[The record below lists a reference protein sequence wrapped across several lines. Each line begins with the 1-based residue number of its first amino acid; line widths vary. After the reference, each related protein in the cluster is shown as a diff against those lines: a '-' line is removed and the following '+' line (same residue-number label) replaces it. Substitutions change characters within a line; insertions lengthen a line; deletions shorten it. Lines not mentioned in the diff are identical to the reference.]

1 MAVPGDTGPEAAHR
15 TPVWVDIGKMAQ
27 DLDTAFELPD
37 IPDHIVDRVVEM
49 VDNMVVV
56 AADMAFVP
64 WAACS
69 CFRYWDS
76 LMQSP

>member
-1 MAVPGDTGPEAAHR
+1 MATLEGTGPEAAHR
-15 TPVWVDIGKMAQ
+15 TRVWVGIGMMAQ
-27 DLDTAFELPD
+27 DLDTAFALPD
-37 IPDHIVDRVVEM
+37 IPDHIVDRAVEM

-69 CFRYWDS
+69 YFRYWDS